1 MTPNGED
8 RAVNKDDM
16 ILISVDDHTVEP
28 PDMFKDHLPKKYVD
42 DAPRLVHNDD
52 GSDTWQFRD
61 TIIPNVA
68 LNAVAG
74 RPKEEYGIE
83 PQGLDEIRPGCYNV
97 DERIKDMNAGGILA
111 SICFPSF
118 PGFAGRLFATED
130 PEFSVALVQAYNDWH
145 IDEWCGAY
153 PARFIPMAI
162 PVIWDAEECAK
173 EVRRVS
179 KKGVHALTFTENP
192 AAMGYPSFHNEYWKP
207 LWEALCDTDT
217 VMNVH
222 IGSSGRLAI
231 TAPDAPMD
239 VMITLQPMNIV
250 QAAADLLWSQPIK
263 DYPDLKVALSEGG
276 TGWIPYFLERADR
289 TYEMHSTWTHQNFG
303 GKLPSEVFREHF
315 LTCFISDKVGVQ
327 LRNMIGI
334 DNIAWEADYPHSD
347 SMWPGA
353 PEELWDVLALNN
365 VPDDEIH
372 KMTHENS
379 MRWYSFDPFT
389 HITREQATVG
399 ALRKAAEGHDV
410 SIRARSQH
418 KERGGSSFAHFS
430 VAKGQRVRKRQP
442 LGGLSTC
449 GSSSSVCRPFQSVA
463 GLAPSTG
470 WV

>member
-1 MTPNGED
+1 M
-8 RAVNKDDM
+8 NKDDM
-16 ILISVDDHTVEP
+16 MLISVDDHTVEP
-28 PDMFKDHLPKKYVD
+28 PDMFKDHLPTKYLD
-42 DAPRLVHNDD
+42 DAPRLVHNPD
-52 GSDTWQFRD
+52 GSDMWKFRD
-61 TIIPNVA
+61 TVIPNVA

-74 RPKEEYGIE
+74 RPKEEYGLE

-130 PEFSVALVQAYNDWH
+130 PEFSIALVQAYNDWH

-162 PVIWDAEECAK
+162 PVIWDAEACAA

-192 AAMGYPSFHNEYWKP
+192 AAMGYPSFHNEYWNP
-207 LWEALCDTDT
+207 LWKALCDTNT
-217 VMNVH
+217 VMNIH

-250 QAAADLLWSQPIK
+250 QAAADLLWSRPIK
-263 DYPDLKVALSEGG
+263 EYPNLKIALSEGG

-353 PEELWDVLALNN
+353 PEELWDVLSANN
-365 VPDDEIH
+365 VPDDEIN
-372 KMTHENS
+372 KITYQNS

-389 HITREQATVG
+389 HIPREQATVG

-410 SIRARSQH
+410 SIQALSHH
-418 KERGGSSFAHFS
+418 KEARDGSSFAAFAAN
-430 VAKGQRVRKRQP
+430 AKE
-442 LGGLSTC
+442 L
-449 GSSSSVCRPFQSVA
+449 
-463 GLAPSTG
+463 TG
-470 WV
+470 NRD

>member
-1 MTPNGED
+1 M
-8 RAVNKDDM
+8 NKEDM

-28 PDMFKDHLPKKYVD
+28 PNMFKNHLSKKYQD
-42 DAPRLVHNDD
+42 DAPRLVHNSD
-52 GSDTWQFRD
+52 GSDMWKFRD
-61 TIIPNVA
+61 TVIPNVA

-74 RPKEEYGIE
+74 RPKEEYGLE

-97 DERIKDMNAGGILA
+97 DERVKDMNAGGILA

-130 PEFSVALVQAYNDWH
+130 SEFSIALVQAYNDWH

-162 PVIWDAEECAK
+162 PVIWDAEACAA
-173 EVRRVS
+173 EVRRVA

-192 AAMGYPSFHNEYWKP
+192 AAMGYPSFHNEYWNP
-207 LWEALCDTDT
+207 LWKALCDTNT

-250 QAAADLLWSQPIK
+250 QAAADLLWSRPIK
-263 DYPDLKVALSEGG
+263 EYPDLKVALSEGG

-303 GKLPSEVFREHF
+303 DKLPSDVFRDHF
-315 LTCFISDKVGVQ
+315 LTCFISDKVGVA

-334 DNIAWEADYPHSD
+334 DNICWEADYPHSD

-353 PEELWDVLALNN
+353 PEELWDVLSVNN
-365 VPDDEIH
+365 VPDDEIK
-372 KMTHENS
+372 KMTYENA

-389 HITREQATVG
+389 HITPEQASVG

-410 SIRARSQH
+410 SIRALSHHKDIRS
-418 KERGGSSFAHFS
+418 GSSFADFAAN
-430 VAKGQRVRKRQP
+430 AKE
-442 LGGLSTC
+442 L
-449 GSSSSVCRPFQSVA
+449 
-463 GLAPSTG
+463 TG
-470 WV
+470 NKD

>member
-1 MTPNGED
+1 M
-8 RAVNKDDM
+8 NKDDM

-28 PDMFKDHLPKKYVD
+28 PDMFKNHLSKKYID
-42 DAPRLVHNDD
+42 DAPRLVHNED

-74 RPKEEYGIE
+74 RPKEEYGLE

-130 PEFSVALVQAYNDWH
+130 HDFSVALVQAYNDWH

-192 AAMGYPSFHNEYWKP
+192 AAMGYPSFHDDYWKP
-207 LWEALCDTDT
+207 LWDALCDTNT

-250 QAAADLLWSQPIK
+250 QAAADLLWSKPIK
-263 DYPDLKVALSEGG
+263 QYPDLKIALSEGG

-289 TYEMHSTWTHQNFG
+289 TYEMHSTWTHQDFK

-315 LTCFISDKVGVQ
+315 LTCFISDKVGVA
-327 LRNMIGI
+327 LRNEIGI
-334 DNIAWEADYPHSD
+334 DNICWEADYPHSD

-353 PEELWDVLALNN
+353 PEELWDVLSLNN
-365 VPDDEIH
+365 VPDDEIK
-372 KMTHENS
+372 KMSYQNA
-379 MRWYSFDPFT
+379 MRWYSFDPFS
-389 HITREQATVG
+389 HISEAQATVG
-399 ALRKAAEGHDV
+399 SLREAAKGHDV
-410 SIRARSQH
+410 SIQALSKH
-418 KERGGSSFAHFS
+418 AHGGASFADFAAN
-430 VAKGQRVRKRQP
+430 AKE
-442 LGGLSTC
+442 L
-449 GSSSSVCRPFQSVA
+449 
-463 GLAPSTG
+463 TG
-470 WV
+470 NKD